1 MDPMNRKIG
10 LAIICFLFIQVIGQ
24 GAPVD
29 GDRGVEKTFTDKVL
43 ACFFKERRNI
53 VFSPLAA
60 RVNLSVLLV
69 FSKGKGRK
77 EVEKLLGW
85 SPEDALK
92 GIPALLQRVRAAF
105 DASGEIKRMLRV
117 TRIKKGSRRWKELM
131 KVYKP
136 GYSLRLENKVVLPS
150 MELKDR
156 ILGGDF
162 LRMFHDVWKGE
173 ITEGGQR
180 EGNLFP
186 GPGFRKGNP
195 GTRVV
200 GYEPIRVRVESF
212 LSFRATWMNPF
223 NPRYTKDS
231 FFWVVARDGK
241 VKKKAVK
248 VMQLMSDRARE
259 DPEKWDDSEGLFD
272 SHMPYTEDDLAKAL
286 LIPTTIPEFRVEVIL
301 PKKREGILQVIE
313 EIERKGLAG
322 FLQRYKFTEQSE
334 SQVDLFFPKFSLMWA
349 KRLDPCLKGLGVKEI
364 FNKSNLETLKPMLP
378 STGGYVEEVGHKA
391 KIAVDE
397 KGICGGAL
405 AYYEE
410 GIALYERKSFHVDH
424 SFLMVVRLEGVRVPL
439 MVALIMDPTEGA

>member
-1 MDPMNRKIG
+1 MGRGKT
-10 LAIICFLFIQVIGQ
+10 LAIFCFLVFQAVGQ
-24 GAPVD
+24 GASLVGEKGPK
-29 GDRGVEKTFTDKVL
+29 KTFTDRML
-43 ACFFKERRNI
+43 ACLFRERRNI

-92 GIPALLQRVRAAF
+92 RIPPLLQRVRAAF

-117 TRIKKGSRRWKELM
+117 TRIKKGSWRWKELM

-136 GYSLRLENKVVLPS
+136 GYSLHLENKVVLPAS
-150 MELKDR
+150 ELKDR
-156 ILGGDF
+156 ILGGNF
-162 LRMFHDVWKGE
+162 TRMFHDVWKGE
-173 ITEGGQR
+173 ITGAGQR
-180 EGNLFP
+180 ESNFFP
-186 GPGFRKGNP
+186 GPGLRKGRP

-200 GYEPIRVRVESF
+200 GYEPIRVRVETF
-212 LSFRATWMNPF
+212 LSFRATWVNPF

-231 FFWVVARDGK
+231 FFWVVTRDGGG
-241 VKKKAVK
+241 KKKAVK

-259 DPEKWDDSEGLFD
+259 NPEKWDDSEGLFD

-286 LIPTTIPEFRVEVIL
+286 LIPTTIPDLRVEVIL

-334 SQVDLFFPKFSLMWA
+334 SQVDLVFPKFSLMWT
-349 KRLDPCLKGLGVKEI
+349 KRLDPCLKALGVKEI
-364 FNKSNLETLKPMLP
+364 FKRSNPETLEPMLP
-378 STGGYVEEVGHKA
+378 HTGGYVEEVEHKA

-410 GIALYERKSFHVDH
+410 AIALYERKSFHVDH
-424 SFLMVVRLEGVRVPL
+424 SFLMVVRLEGVRSPL
-439 MVALIMDPTEGA
+439 MVALIMDPKEGA